1 MSAEIVNIPGSDPPP
16 SHQVASRRARLQ
28 VAASVLVTAV
38 LGLSPVFAGTC
49 KEPGSHLTK
58 QEYRNVKTAC
68 EQMDAEMIAWK
79 DPVEGRRR
87 LASIQAGNFEYY
99 VPTSDALRFK
109 RQTGEDYIRHVTEFG
124 HDGLGPGSYLRI
136 LATTAQ
142 GNRVATEMVSDI
154 RRKSGSSYR
163 NVHHQLFQFDDSGKV
178 RIYKIYM
185 DSAALA
191 RESRAQQRAVVMK
204 FFEGITAAPPADFSS
219 LFSDQIRWISERP
232 GGANSEMDHAEVL
245 KTIASLPTTFRQL
258 RVTPDLD
265 AFTQQNNKI
274 AVEAKSHGIF
284 ANGTEY
290 NNVYHFLFIVDGDK
304 IKEIRE
310 YSPTTI
316 SPNVKAA
323 P

>member
-1 MSAEIVNIPGSDPPP
+1 MSVEIMNTRGGDPAVFQKVAAKKA
-16 SHQVASRRARLQ
+16 SLKVASN
-28 VAASVLVTAV
+28 VLLTAV
-38 LGLSPVFAGTC
+38 MAFSPVFAGTC
-49 KEPGSHLTK
+49 KDPGAHLTK
-58 QEYRNVKTAC
+58 KEYRNVKTAC
-68 EQMDAEMIAWK
+68 EQMDAEMKAWK
-79 DPVEGRRR
+79 DPAEGRRR
-87 LASIQAGNFEYY
+87 LTLIQADNFEYY

-109 RQTGEDYIRHVTEFG
+109 RQTREDYIRHVTEFG
-124 HDGLGPGSYLRI
+124 RDSLVPGSYLRI

-154 RRKSGSSYR
+154 RHTNGSSYR
-163 NVHHQLFQFDDSGKV
+163 NVYHQLFQFDDSGKV

-185 DSAALA
+185 DSAALV

-204 FFEGITAAPPADFSS
+204 FFEGITAAPPAEFSD
-219 LFSDQIRWISERP
+219 LFSDQIRWIGERP
-232 GGANSEMDHAEVL
+232 GAANSEMDHSAVL

-265 AFTQQNNKI
+265 GITQQDNKI

-310 YSPTTI
+310 YSPTAI
-316 SPNVKAA
+316 SPIAKVVR
-323 P
+323 